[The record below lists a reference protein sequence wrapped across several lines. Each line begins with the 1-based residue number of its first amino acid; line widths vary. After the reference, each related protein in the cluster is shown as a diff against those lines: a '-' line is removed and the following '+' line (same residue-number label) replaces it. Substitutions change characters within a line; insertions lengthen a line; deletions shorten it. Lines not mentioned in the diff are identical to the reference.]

1 MISRSAFFIIFFGNK
16 IKNKNACFSFKIVI
30 LKNNLIYFLKILK
43 AKYMLKL
50 AIVHAIF
57 SYLFKQSGNFQNE
70 IKIDPSNAI
79 GLANMIF
86 IRVEKYRIY
95 I

>member
-1 MISRSAFFIIFFGNK
+1 
-16 IKNKNACFSFKIVI
+16 
-30 LKNNLIYFLKILK
+30 
-43 AKYMLKL
+43 MLKL